1 MRIFEVNTPAL
12 EKMFL
17 DIPFAIYKG
26 CSQWRSQL
34 GKDITAVFDRS
45 RNGKYINGDA
55 ARWIILD
62 ENNHPSGR
70 IAAFYFLRDGISL
83 GQFGFF
89 ETVNNQELASAL
101 LNKAKEWLNDA
112 GCEYMEG
119 PVNFGEKDRFWGLLT
134 KGFEK
139 KMLYLDNYNHSYY
152 VSLLL
157 DYGFKPDSEISTYS
171 ISLKAMFSEKLERI
185 HQRLLRNNTVEIRN
199 INFGSGISDFVKD
212 IQKIYAASFALNSRL
227 NHISA
232 EEIAGLITDAR
243 PVLDEELVSIAYCNG
258 KAVGFMAFM
267 KDFYSMLNIKNDNDT
282 KDLKGFALSVI
293 PEYRK
298 RGIEIAMCYK
308 LYRETMQKGTDY
320 MVHFSGIN
328 SQTGFMHA
336 LMNSL
341 GAVAEREHTTYKIQ
355 IN

>member
-26 CSQWRSQL
+26 NKRWRSQL
-34 GKDITAVFDRS
+34 GSDVTAVFDRN
-45 RNGKYINGDA
+45 RNGKFLNGDA

-62 ENNHPSGR
+62 ENNNPSGR
-70 IAAFYFLRDGISL
+70 IAAFYFKREGKAL

-89 ETVNNQELASAL
+89 ETVNNQKITDAL
-101 LNKAKEWLNDA
+101 LNKAGEWLKTF
-112 GCEYMEG
+112 GCGYMEG
-119 PVNFGEKDRFWGLLT
+119 PVNFGEKDRFWGLLS
-134 KGFEK
+134 KGFDK
-139 KMLYLDNYNHSYY
+139 KMLYLDNYNHGYY
-152 VSLLL
+152 EALLL
-157 DYGFKPDSEISTYS
+157 EYGFNPDSRISTYS
-171 ISLKAMFSEKLERI
+171 ISLKSMFSDKLERI
-185 HQRLLRNNTVEIRN
+185 HQRLMQNNTIEIRN
-199 INFGSGISDFVKD
+199 ISFGGDMSDFVKD
-212 IQKIYAASFALNSRL
+212 IQKVYTSSFSLNSRL
-227 NHISA
+227 NHIST
-232 EEIAGLITDAR
+232 EEIAGLIADAR
-243 PVLDEELVSIAYCNG
+243 PVLDDELVSIAYCNG
-258 KAVGFMAFM
+258 EAVGFMAFM
-267 KDFYSMLNIKNDNDT
+267 KDFYSMLNIKSDTET

-308 LYRETMQKGTDY
+308 LYRTMLQKGTDY

-328 SQTGFMHA
+328 SQTGFMHS

-341 GAVAEREHTTYKIQ
+341 GAAEERAHTTYKIQ